1 MKKIQIYKRRLDGE
15 IIASTKPEAHKYLG
29 VVKEGE
35 TFKVL
40 YRDDEPILTSFEA
53 NLEDKDFLESYTKK
67 DYDDQLKNAEPEE
80 RGIGCSYYVVDMKVE
95 FQDVNYF
102 GEEIWTVEY
111 VNSYYYWEKFMQ
123 N

>member
-1 MKKIQIYKRRLDGE
+1 ML
-15 IIASTKPEAHKYLG
+15 
-29 VVKEGE
+29 
-35 TFKVL
+35 
-40 YRDDEPILTSFEA
+40 
-53 NLEDKDFLESYTKK
+53 NLK
-67 DYDDQLKNAEPEE
+67 

-111 VNSYYYWEKFMQ
+111 VNSYYYWKKFMQ